1 MKTNKLTTLLL
12 ITCAMMQSQN
22 KELKSTT
29 LNQSTTSILMV
40 RPANFSVNIQTSETN
55 YFQKELKD
63 LNPEQIKSKALKEFD
78 DMAATLKSKGVDVN
92 VINDTQQPVKPD
104 AVFPNN
110 WVSFHPDGKVILYP
124 MLTPNRL
131 AEIRTDVIDSLKTK
145 FEISETIDFSKEHY
159 NKKYLEGTGSIIFDH
174 VNKVAYACLSP
185 RTDKDLFVKVSNYL
199 GYKPVY
205 FHSFDQDNKA
215 IYHTNVMM
223 CIGSQF
229 AVVCLSSITDTNEK
243 QQLVNSLTQSGH
255 QIVDITF
262 EQLNHFAGNMLELK
276 TKDHKT
282 IVAMSQ
288 SAYNSLNPNQKKNLE
303 QYSELV
309 PLSINTI
316 ETIGG
321 GSVRC
326 MIAEVYSQ
334 PKKPTN

>member
-1 MKTNKLTTLLL
+1 MKSKKRTALLL
-12 ITCAMMQSQN
+12 ITCTMMYSQN
-22 KELKSTT
+22 KDLKSTS

-40 RPANFSVNIQTSETN
+40 RPSNFGVNIQTSETN
-55 YFQKELKD
+55 YFQKELKE
-63 LNPEQIKSKALKEFD
+63 LSPEQIKNKALKEFD
-78 DMAATLKSKGVDVN
+78 DMVEILKSKGVDVN
-92 VINDTQQPVKPD
+92 VINDTAVPVKPD

-110 WVSFHPDGKVILYP
+110 WISFHPDGKVILYP

-131 AEIRTDVIDSLKTK
+131 AEIRPDIIDSLKTK

-159 NKKYLEGTGSIIFDH
+159 NEKYMEGTGSIIFDH

-185 RTDKDLFVKVSNYL
+185 RTDKDLFVKVSDYL

-205 FHSFDQDNKA
+205 FHSYDKDNKE

-229 AVVCLSSITDTNEK
+229 AVVCLSSITDKNEK
-243 QQLVNSLTQSGH
+243 QLLVDSLTKSGH
-255 QIVDITF
+255 QIIDITF
-262 EQLNHFAGNMLELK
+262 EQLNNFAGNMLELK

-282 IVAMSQ
+282 ILAMSQ
-288 SAYNSLNPNQKKNLE
+288 SAYNSLNQNQKKGLE
-303 QYSELV
+303 KYSELV

-326 MIAEVYSQ
+326 MIAEIFSQ
-334 PKKPTN
+334 TIK